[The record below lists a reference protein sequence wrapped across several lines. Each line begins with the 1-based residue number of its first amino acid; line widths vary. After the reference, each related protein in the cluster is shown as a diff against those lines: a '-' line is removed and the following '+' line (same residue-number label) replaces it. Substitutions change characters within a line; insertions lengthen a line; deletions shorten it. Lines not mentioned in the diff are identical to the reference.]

1 MHVRRRRAKIVLT
14 PILGA
19 GASIAVIV
27 LASCSSPD
35 PTPSAAASSPPV
47 RTSSP
52 AAITT
57 PTPSTAPPSPT
68 QQPTARA
75 TTTSPE
81 RRRVHVVTTFAG
93 WNATSGAVEV
103 GGYAAIVEPVGV
115 CALRLTLGTK
125 VVTQNHPATADATTV
140 ACGGFTVPKGELAA
154 GQWQA
159 VLAYS
164 SSTSAGESAAVMV
177 KVP

>member
-1 MHVRRRRAKIVLT
+1 M
-14 PILGA
+14 LGA
-19 GASIAVIV
+19 VAGIAVIAV
-27 LASCSSPD
+27 ASCSSPD
-35 PTPSAAASSPPV
+35 PKPNATASSPSV
-47 RTSSP
+47 STSSP
-52 AAITT
+52 SASTT
-57 PTPSTAPPSPT
+57 PTPSAALPSPT
-68 QQPTARA
+68 QQPAGPA

-81 RRRVHVVTTFAG
+81 RKRVHVVTTFAG

-140 ACGGFTVPKGELAA
+140 ACGGFAVRRSELAA
-154 GQWQA
+154 GEWQA

-177 KVP
+177 RVP